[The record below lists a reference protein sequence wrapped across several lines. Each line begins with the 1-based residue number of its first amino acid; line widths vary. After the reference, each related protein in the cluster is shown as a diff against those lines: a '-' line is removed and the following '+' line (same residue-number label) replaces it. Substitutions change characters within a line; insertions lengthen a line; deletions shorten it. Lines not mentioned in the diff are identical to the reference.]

1 MTTPILDY
9 QFWTKRVEHLVRET
23 TMLNYE
29 YDEFEERLKDLEL
42 LLMRR
47 ARGFSYSEQLVGGYI
62 TECKRYVRRGKFM
75 SEDGVERRAALA
87 RLECAASFEA
97 KS

>member
-1 MTTPILDY
+1 MLDY
-9 QFWTKRVEHLVRET
+9 QFWTKRVERLVREAAA
-23 TMLNYE
+23 NWYDA
-29 YDEFEERLKDLEL
+29 DEFEERLRDLEI

-47 ARGFSYSEQLVGGYI
+47 AKGFSYSEQLVSGYI

-75 SEDGVERRAALA
+75 SEDGIERRAALA

-97 KS
+97 KP